1 MNIDDIRQI
10 IRKNNGIVS
19 SKEISANNIDSWYLT
34 DMVRKGE
41 LERVARGIYLDPK
54 YDNYDELY
62 LFQLQFSVCI
72 FSHQTALYLHGLTDR
87 YPFFYEVTVY
97 QGYNSWR
104 FKDKVTSYQV
114 KKPRYKVGITRVKT
128 EMDNLVYTYDMERT
142 ICDLVRDR
150 KNQDPEI
157 FSKAW
162 HYYLNNDD
170 KDIWKLR
177 EYAELFNISKQVEEI
192 LEVIKYE

>member
-1 MNIDDIRQI
+1 
-10 IRKNNGIVS
+10 
-19 SKEISANNIDSWYLT
+19 
-34 DMVRKGE
+34 
-41 LERVARGIYLDPK
+41 
-54 YDNYDELY
+54 
-62 LFQLQFSVCI
+62 
-72 FSHQTALYLHGLTDR
+72 
-87 YPFFYEVTVY
+87 
-97 QGYNSWR
+97 
-104 FKDKVTSYQV
+104 
-114 KKPRYKVGITRVKT
+114 
-128 EMDNLVYTYDMERT
+128 MERT

>member
-19 SKEISANNIDSWYLT
+19 AKEISANNIDSWYLT

-62 LFQLQFSVCI
+62 LFQLQFNVCI

-87 YPFFYEVTVY
+87 YPFLYEVTVY

-114 KKPRYKVGITRVKT
+114 KKPRYKIGITRVKT

>member
-1 MNIDDIRQI
+1 
-10 IRKNNGIVS
+10 
-19 SKEISANNIDSWYLT
+19 
-34 DMVRKGE
+34 MVRKGE

-114 KKPRYKVGITRVKT
+114 KKPRYKIGITRVKT
-128 EMDNLVYTYDMERT
+128 EMNNLVYTYDMERT

>member
-114 KKPRYKVGITRVKT
+114 KRPRYKIGITRVKT

>member
-19 SKEISANNIDSWYLT
+19 AKEISANNIDSWYLT

-114 KKPRYKVGITRVKT
+114 KKPRYKIGITRVKT

-162 HYYLNNDD
+162 HYYLNNYD

>member
-114 KKPRYKVGITRVKT
+114 KKPRYKIGITRVKT

>member
-19 SKEISANNIDSWYLT
+19 AKEISANNIDSWYLT

-114 KKPRYKVGITRVKT
+114 KKPRYKIGITRVKT